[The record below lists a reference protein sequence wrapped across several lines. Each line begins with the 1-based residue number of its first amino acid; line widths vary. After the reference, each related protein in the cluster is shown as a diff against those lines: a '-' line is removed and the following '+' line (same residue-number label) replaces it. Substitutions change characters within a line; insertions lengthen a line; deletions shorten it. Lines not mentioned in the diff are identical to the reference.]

1 MHENAPV
8 LQATSRGKIGSR
20 YAKRVRESGKL
31 PAILYGHGQEP
42 LPIMLDTKGTLELIH
57 KGDKVYTLKMEGQS
71 KDQTVLLKDVQF
83 DYLGTRI
90 IHADFARVD
99 LTERVRTRVH
109 VRFVGEA
116 IGLKTVGAVLI
127 HPTTELEIECMVKE
141 LPEHI
146 DLDISA
152 LGVDGEISAGDVK
165 LPTASMKLI
174 TDPHASVAHII
185 IQKEEVVAPTGEAAA
200 ATAGGAQPEVL
211 TAKKPAEGDAAKGAA
226 GAKPAAGAA
235 AKPAPKK

>member
-8 LQATSRGKIGSR
+8 LQATSRPKIGSR
-20 YAKRVRESGKL
+20 YAKRMRDGGKL
-31 PAILYGHGQEP
+31 PAILYGHGQQP
-42 LPIMLDTKGTLELIH
+42 LPILLETKATLEHIH
-57 KGDKVYTLKMEGQS
+57 KGEKVYTLKIEGQA

-127 HPTTELEIECMVKE
+127 HPTTELEIECMVSE

-146 DLDISA
+146 DLDITGLEVGA
-152 LGVDGEISAGDVK
+152 EITAGQVK
-165 LPTASMKLI
+165 LPTASMKLL
-174 TDPHASVAHII
+174 TDSHASVAHIVL
-185 IQKEEVVAPTGEAAA
+185 QKEEVVAPTAEAGA
-200 ATAGGAQPEVL
+200 ATAAAQPEVL
-211 TAKKPAEGDAAKGAA
+211 TAKKPGEGDAAKGAA
-226 GAKPAAGAA
+226 
-235 AKPAPKK
+235 KPAPKK